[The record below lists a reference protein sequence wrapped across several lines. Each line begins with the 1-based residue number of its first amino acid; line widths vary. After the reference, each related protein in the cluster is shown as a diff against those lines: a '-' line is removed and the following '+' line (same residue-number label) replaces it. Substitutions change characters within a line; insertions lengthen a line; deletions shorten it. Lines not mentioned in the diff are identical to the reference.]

1 MPYTSEQIAA
11 MKNALASGVLRV
23 RFADREMEY
32 RSFKEMQAIIDTA
45 EAELAEQSGT
55 TPNRQIHVSTSK
67 GL

>member
-1 MPYTSEQIAA
+1 VPYTVEQIAA

-23 RFADREMEY
+23 RFVDREMEY

-45 EAELAEQSGT
+45 EAELAEQGGAAPS
-55 TPNRQIHVSTSK
+55 RQIHVSTSK

>member
-1 MPYTSEQIAA
+1 MPYTTEQITA

-32 RSFKEMQAIIDTA
+32 RSFKEMQAIIDAA
-45 EAELAEQSGT
+45 ETELAGQSGA
-55 TPNRQIHVSTSK
+55 PVNRQIHIATSK

>member
-1 MPYTSEQIAA
+1 MSYTPEQIAA

-32 RSFKEMQAIIDTA
+32 RSFKEMQAIIDAA
-45 EAELAEQSGT
+45 EAEIAEQNGT
-55 TPNRQIHVSTSK
+55 PPNRQIHVSTSK

>member
-1 MPYTSEQIAA
+1 MPYTAEQITA

-45 EAELAEQSGT
+45 EAELAGENGA
-55 TPNRQIHVSTSK
+55 PVNRQIQVATSK

>member
-1 MPYTSEQIAA
+1 

-32 RSFKEMQAIIDTA
+32 RSFKEMQAIIDAA
-45 EAELAEQSGT
+45 ETELAEQNGI
-55 TPNRQIHVSTSK
+55 PVNRQIHVSTSK